1 MAKLARSRK
10 TTGFLVG
17 MAVAAIVIYFSTPEM
32 PFSLTRVFQGWENK
46 TYDLRY
52 FIQLGGE
59 TNREDIDDVVIIEID
74 DESLARLGR
83 FQNWPRLYHAKVA
96 DYLAQGGAR
105 AVVFDILF
113 VESDSLM
120 PEVIQLYGDT
130 KQDEVHRLMRELKVP
145 LKYQQV
151 PEAIDAVLYAWGYDL
166 DFGKVV
172 ADLGNVY
179 FPFHINTGPLKDS
192 SDVSIRGRAFKF
204 GPEITDKYAYMLTA
218 GDLYRVGEAILPV
231 PVLLAAAKGT
241 GYYNI
246 EPDEDGVTRRIPPF
260 LALGDRCYPSM
271 DFQIAMDILGIK
283 PSEVKVELGKEIRWG
298 DRLRI
303 PVDQDGRMLITYFGN
318 FKKYRYISYA
328 DILQELVPAEYFKDK
343 IVIIGATAA
352 GLMDLRAVPFN
363 NIFPGPEIHAN
374 IINTLLTGKF
384 IRVVPWWLSLAVVVG
399 FGLLTV
405 LISLR
410 FKPLISGAI
419 LLGLVVAYFIMS
431 VILFDT
437 GLIWTE
443 LVRPLVVVVFTN
455 MAIMG
460 YRFLT
465 EEKQKVWIKN
475 MFQGYMSKDLVD
487 KIMANPE
494 MLQMGGEKKEITVFF
509 SDIKGFSSFSEKL
522 GTPERLIA
530 LINEYLGAMSDVVL
544 EHGGYISKYEGDA
557 IMAFWGAPTDDP
569 NHAETCIKCVWAMKQ
584 RLNALNADLAKR
596 QMPDLFTRFGINTG
610 LVTVGNVGSERKK
623 SYTAMGDSVNLGS
636 RLEGANKEYG
646 TAIMISEFTYE
657 KVRHLKGQYPVR
669 ELDMLRV
676 VGKEQPVR
684 VYELLGLT
692 EADVPEKKR
701 KCIEV
706 YLKGLALYREMKW
719 DEAIAVFR
727 QALEIDPED
736 GPSKTYIERCEDFKV
751 LPPHQPWDGVFVM
764 KTK

>member
-1 MAKLARSRK
+1 MAQLARSRK

-17 MAVAAIVIYFSTPEM
+17 IAVAAIVIYFSTPEM
-32 PFSLTRVFQGWENK
+32 PFSLTRLFQGWENK

-96 DYLAQGGAR
+96 DYLSQGGAR

-120 PEVIQLYGDT
+120 PEVIQLYEDT
-130 KQDEVHRLMRELKVP
+130 KTEEVSRLMQELKVP
-145 LKYQQV
+145 LKSQHV
-151 PEAIDAVLYAWGYDL
+151 PLAIDAVLYAWGYDL
-166 DFGKVV
+166 DFGKV
-172 ADLGNVY
+172 AAERGNVY
-179 FPFHINTGPLKDS
+179 FPFHANTGPLKDS
-192 SDVSIRGRAFKF
+192 SDAPIRGRAFRF
-204 GPEITDKYAYMLTA
+204 RPEVTDKYAYMLTA
-218 GDLYRVGEAILPV
+218 GDLYRVGEVILPV

-241 GYYNI
+241 GHYNI

-260 LALGDRCYPSM
+260 LAVGDRCYPSM
-271 DFQIAMDILGIK
+271 DFQIAMDLMGIK
-283 PSEVKVELGKEIRWG
+283 PSEVTVDLGKEIRWG

-303 PVDQDGRMLITYFGN
+303 PVDNDGRMLITYFGN
-318 FKKYRYISYA
+318 FKKFRYISYA
-328 DILQELVPAEYFKDK
+328 DILQELVPTEYFKDK
-343 IVIIGATAA
+343 IVIVGATAA
-352 GLMDLRAVPFN
+352 GLMDLRVVPFN
-363 NIFPGPEIHAN
+363 NTFPGPEIHAN

-384 IRVVPWWLSLAVVVG
+384 VRVVPWWLSLAVVVG

-410 FKPLISGAI
+410 FKPLVAGAI
-419 LLGLVVAYFIMS
+419 LFAVMLVYFFFS
-431 VILFDT
+431 LFIFDKW
-437 GLIWTE
+437 LIWVE

-455 MAIMG
+455 MAILG

-465 EEKQKVWIKN
+465 EEKQKLWIKN

-487 KIMANPE
+487 KILANPE

-509 SDIKGFSSFSEKL
+509 SDIRGFSSFSEKL
-522 GTPERLIA
+522 GSPEKLIA

-569 NHAETCIKCVWAMKQ
+569 HHADSCINCVWAMKQ
-584 RLNALNADLAKR
+584 RLNLLNVDLAKR
-596 QMPDLFTRFGINTG
+596 GMPDLFTRFGINTG

-646 TAIMISEFTYE
+646 TAIMVSEFTLARVA
-657 KVRHLKGQYPVR
+657 KDYPVR
-669 ELDMLRV
+669 ELDLLRV

-684 VYELLGLT
+684 VYELLGLSDS
-692 EADVPEKKR
+692 DVSDKKR
-701 KCIEV
+701 KCLEA
-706 YLKGLALYREMKW
+706 YLRGLALYRERKW
-719 DEAIAVFR
+719 DEAIAVFQ

-736 GPSKTYIERCEDFKV
+736 GPSKTYIERCQDFKV
-751 LPPHQPWDGVFVM
+751 LPPPEPWDGVFVM

>member
-1 MAKLARSRK
+1 MAQLARSRK

-17 MAVAAIVIYFSTPEM
+17 IIVAAAVIIISTPGVI
-32 PFSLTRVFQGWENK
+32 FSRLFQIPENK

-52 FIQLGGE
+52 YLQAGGMMHQ
-59 TNREDIDDVVIIEID
+59 EDIDDVVIVDID
-74 DESLARLGR
+74 DESLAKLGR

-96 DYLAQGGAR
+96 DYLASGGAA
-105 AVVFDILF
+105 AVAFDIFF

-120 PEVIQLYGDT
+120 PDVIQLFEDT
-130 KQDEVHRLMRELKVP
+130 KAEEVREQLRLAKIP
-145 LKYQQV
+145 LK
-151 PEAIDAVLYAWGYDL
+151 PEYVTPAIDAVLYSWGYDL
-166 DFGKVV
+166 DFARV
-172 ADLGNVY
+172 ARHHGNVY
-179 FPFHINTGPLKDS
+179 FPFYFTTGAVRDS
-192 SDVSIRGRAFKF
+192 SDLELRGRAFRF
-204 GPEITDKYAYMLTA
+204 DPRVTDKYAYMLAA
-218 GDLYRVGEAILPV
+218 GDLYRVGQMTLPV
-231 PVLLAAAKGT
+231 PALLDAARGT

-260 LALGDRCYPSM
+260 LALGDRSYPSM
-271 DFQIAMDILGIK
+271 DFQIAMDRLGVR
-283 PSEVKVELGKEIRWG
+283 PQEVSVELGKEIRLG
-298 DRLRI
+298 DKLRV
-303 PVDQDGRMLITYFGN
+303 PVDEDGRMLITYFGN
-318 FKKYRYISYA
+318 FKKFRYISYA
-328 DILQELVPAEYFKDK
+328 DVLMEMVPAEYFKDK

-352 GLMDLRAVPFN
+352 GLMDLRVVPFSN
-363 NIFPGPEIHAN
+363 SFPGPEIHAN
-374 IINTLLTGKF
+374 IIHTLLTGRF
-384 IRVVPWWLSLAVVVG
+384 IKEVPGWLSLAILVG
-399 FGLLTV
+399 LGLLTV

-410 FKPLISGAI
+410 FKPLVSGAV
-419 LLGLVVAYFIMS
+419 LLVMAVLYFILS
-431 VILFDT
+431 VLLFDKW
-437 GLIWTE
+437 LIWAE
-443 LVRPLVVVVFTN
+443 LVRPLMVVIFTN
-455 MAIMG
+455 MAILG

-475 MFQGYMSKDLVD
+475 MFQGYMSKELVD

-494 MLQMGGEKKEITVFF
+494 MLQMGGDKKEISVFF

-569 NHAETCIKCVWAMKQ
+569 NHAETCIRCVWAMKQ
-584 RLNALNADLAKR
+584 RLNVLNADLAKR

-657 KVRHLKGQYPVR
+657 KVRGLKGQYPVR

-692 EADVPEKKR
+692 DADVPERKR
-701 KCIEV
+701 RCIEV
-706 YLKGLALYREMKW
+706 YLQGLALYREMKW
-719 DEAIAVFR
+719 DEAIAVFK

-736 GPSKTYIERCEDFKV
+736 GPSKTYIDRCEDFKV

>member
-1 MAKLARSRK
+1 MAHMARSRK
-10 TTGFLVG
+10 ATGFLVG
-17 MAVAAIVIYFSTPEM
+17 IAVAALIIVITSPGMMFS
-32 PFSLTRVFQGWENK
+32 RVFGFFQTLENK
-46 TYDLRY
+46 TYDFRYWLRV
-52 FIQLGGE
+52 GGIDQQ
-59 TNREDIDDVVIIEID
+59 DIDQVVIVDID
-74 DESLARLGR
+74 NQSLEKLGR

-96 DYLAQGGAR
+96 DYLASGGAS
-105 AVVFDILF
+105 AVAFDIFF

-120 PEVIQLYGDT
+120 PDVIQLFEDT
-130 KQDEVHRLMRELKVP
+130 KSESVREQLRLAKVP
-145 LKYQQV
+145 LKPSQV
-151 PEAIDAVLYAWGYDL
+151 SPAIDAVLYSWGYDL
-166 DFGKVV
+166 DFGRV
-172 ADLGNVY
+172 ARHHGNVY
-179 FPFHINTGPLKDS
+179 FPFFFTTGAVQDS
-192 SDVSIRGRAFKF
+192 SDLPVRRLAFDL
-204 GPEITDKYAYMLTA
+204 GPEPTDKYAYIMAA
-218 GDLYRVGEAILPV
+218 GDLYRVGQMTLPV
-231 PVLLAAAKGT
+231 PVLLEGARGT

-260 LALGDRCYPSM
+260 LALGDRAYPSM
-271 DFQIAMDILGIK
+271 DFQIALDWLGIK
-283 PSEVKVELGKEIRWG
+283 PEDVTVELGREIRWG
-298 DRLRI
+298 NKLRI
-303 PVDQDGRMLITYFGN
+303 PVDNDGRMLITYFGN
-318 FKKYRYISYA
+318 YKKFRYVSYA
-328 DILQELVPAEYFKDK
+328 DVLMEMVPAEYFRDK
-343 IVIIGATAA
+343 IVIVGATAA
-352 GLMDLRAVPFN
+352 GLMDLRVVPFSN
-363 NIFPGPEIHAN
+363 VFPGPEVHAN
-374 IINTLLTGKF
+374 IIQTLLTGKF
-384 IRVVPWWLSLAVVVG
+384 VRIVPWWLSLAVLVG

-410 FKPLISGAI
+410 FKPVVSGSI
-419 LLGLVVAYFIMS
+419 LLGLVAVYFALSI
-431 VILFDT
+431 VLFDRW
-437 GLIWTE
+437 LVWVE
-443 LVRPLVVVVFTN
+443 LVRPLTVLVLTN

-465 EEKQKVWIKN
+465 EEKQKLWIKN

-494 MLQMGGEKKEITVFF
+494 MLQMGGDKKEISVFF

-569 NHAETCIKCVWAMKQ
+569 DHAETCIRCVWAMKQ

-646 TAIMISEFTYE
+646 TAIMISEFTHE
-657 KVRHLKGQYPVR
+657 KVKGKYPVR
-669 ELDMLRV
+669 ELDLLRV

-684 VYELLGLT
+684 VYELLGLSD
-692 EADVPEKKR
+692 ADVPDKKR
-701 KCIEV
+701 KCIGV
-706 YLKGLALYREMKW
+706 YLRGLALYREMKW
-719 DEAIAVFR
+719 DEAIAVFK
-727 QALEIDPED
+727 QALEVDPED

>member
-1 MAKLARSRK
+1 MAQVARSKK

-17 MAVAAIVIYFSTPEM
+17 VAVAAVVIYFSTPEM
-32 PFSLTRVFQGWENK
+32 PFSLTRFFQSWENK
-46 TYDLRY
+46 TYDMRY
-52 FIQLGGE
+52 FLQAGGLMHQ
-59 TNREDIDDVVIIEID
+59 EDIDDVVIVDID
-74 DESLARLGR
+74 DESLGKLGR

-96 DYLAQGGAR
+96 DYLASGGA
-105 AVVFDILF
+105 AAIAFDIFF

-120 PEVIQLYGDT
+120 PDVIQLFEET
-130 KQDEVHRLMRELKVP
+130 KSEEVRKQLKLSKVP
-145 LKYQQV
+145 LKTNQIPPV
-151 PEAIDAVLYAWGYDL
+151 IDAVLYSWGYDL
-166 DFGKVV
+166 DLARV
-172 ADLGNVY
+172 ARHHGNVY
-179 FPFHINTGPLKDS
+179 FPYFFTTGVVHDS
-192 SDVSIRGRAFKF
+192 SDLEIRTRAFKL
-204 GPEITDKYAYMLTA
+204 GPRATEKYSYMLAA
-218 GDLYRVGEAILPV
+218 GDLYRVGQMTLPV
-231 PVLLAAAKGT
+231 PVLLETARGT

-260 LALGDRCYPSM
+260 LALGDRSYPSM
-271 DFQIAMDILGIK
+271 DFQIVMDRLGVK
-283 PSEVKVELGKEIRWG
+283 PADVTVELGREIRWG
-298 DRLRI
+298 DKLRI
-303 PVDQDGRMLITYFGN
+303 PVDSDGRMLITYFGN
-318 FKKYRYISYA
+318 FKKFRYISYA
-328 DILQELVPAEYFKDK
+328 DVLMEMVPAEYFKDK

-352 GLMDLRAVPFN
+352 GLMDLRVVPFSN
-363 NIFPGPEIHAN
+363 NFPGPEIHAN
-374 IINTLLTGKF
+374 IIHTLMTGKF
-384 IRVVPWWLSLAVVVG
+384 VRVVPWWLSLAVVVG

-405 LISLR
+405 FISLR
-410 FKPLISGAI
+410 FKPVVSGAI
-419 LLGLVVAYFIMS
+419 LLGLVIAYFILS
-431 VILFDT
+431 VVLFDN

-475 MFQGYMSKDLVD
+475 MFSGYMSKDLVD
-487 KIMANPE
+487 RIIANPE
-494 MLQMGGEKKEITVFF
+494 LLQMGGDKKEITVFF

-569 NHAETCIKCVWAMKQ
+569 DHADSCIKCVWAMKQ

-646 TAIMISEFTYE
+646 TAIMISEFTKE
-657 KVRHLKGQYPVR
+657 KMKGRYPLR
-669 ELDMLRV
+669 ELDLLRV

-684 VYELLGLT
+684 VYELLGLSET
-692 EADVPEKKR
+692 DVPDKKK

-706 YLKGLALYREMKW
+706 YLKGLALYREKKW
-719 DEAIAVFR
+719 DEAIAVFK
-727 QALEIDPED
+727 QALGIDPED
-736 GPSKTYIERCEDFKV
+736 GPSKTYIDRCEDFKV
-751 LPPHQPWDGVFVM
+751 LPPPEPWDGVFVM